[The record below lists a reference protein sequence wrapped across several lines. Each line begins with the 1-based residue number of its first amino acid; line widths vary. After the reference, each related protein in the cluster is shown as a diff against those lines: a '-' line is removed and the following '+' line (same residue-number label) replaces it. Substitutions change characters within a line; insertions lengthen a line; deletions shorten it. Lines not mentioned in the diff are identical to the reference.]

1 LDSGLGRRPAPQ
13 PPREAAQ
20 VPPVLRIENR
30 HRALSDGR
38 RKTIL
43 LSTHRQETRTTGL
56 SGEEKGKV
64 ALAFVVILAV
74 TSIGFVASLVV
85 GRGAE
90 VLAGLGLVAYA
101 LGLRHAVDADHVAAI
116 DNATRKLL
124 QEGRRPLTVGTW
136 FSLGHSTVV
145 VALIVAFVVAARAIA
160 SSVPTLQSEGGLVGT
175 LVSGG
180 FLWLI
185 GLANF
190 AIVIGIYRAF
200 KRVRR
205 GELDEVGLDAAMER
219 RGPMNRLANRLF
231 RVVDRPRQ
239 MYPIGVLFGLGFD
252 TATEVA
258 LIAISVGA
266 GVSET
271 VPVYYVLVLPL
282 MFTAGMVMVDTAD
295 GVAMRMAYGWA
306 FLNPLRKVYYNLT
319 VTVVSVLVAWAIG
332 SMELLQV
339 ISSEL
344 GLSGGIWKWLG
355 GLDSTM
361 GYWIVGLFVASWA
374 VSMAYWRLAGMD
386 RRPQG
391 TVRVR
396 V

>member
-1 LDSGLGRRPAPQ
+1 
-13 PPREAAQ
+13 
-20 VPPVLRIENR
+20 
-30 HRALSDGR
+30 
-38 RKTIL
+38 
-43 LSTHRQETRTTGL
+43 
-56 SGEEKGKV
+56 
-64 ALAFVVILAV
+64 
-74 TSIGFVASLVV
+74 
-85 GRGAE
+85 
-90 VLAGLGLVAYA
+90 
-101 LGLRHAVDADHVAAI
+101 
-116 DNATRKLL
+116 
-124 QEGRRPLTVGTW
+124 
-136 FSLGHSTVV
+136 
-145 VALIVAFVVAARAIA
+145 
-160 SSVPTLQSEGGLVGT
+160 
-175 LVSGG
+175 
-180 FLWLI
+180 
-185 GLANF
+185 
-190 AIVIGIYRAF
+190 
-200 KRVRR
+200 
-205 GELDEVGLDAAMER
+205 
-219 RGPMNRLANRLF
+219 MNRLANRLF